1 MTAPRRKPSGG
12 AVMRPAVTEAIA
24 DAAIDEL
31 VEHGY
36 AKLAMEKVAR
46 RAGVGKHTLY
56 RRWPTKV
63 ELVTEVLARLS
74 VPEVPAPDTGTL
86 RGDVRAMLNA
96 VLTWL
101 TDPRIRAILPS
112 LIAEYGRN
120 PALAQAAATHIGGP
134 RRAWGRAVLERA
146 QVPVDQIDMI
156 LDLMA
161 APTYWR
167 LVHDRPVDDE
177 YLDRLTDMIMAGI
190 TVAEA

>member
-1 MTAPRRKPSGG
+1 
-12 AVMRPAVTEAIA
+12 MRPAVTEAIA
-24 DAAIDEL
+24 DAAVDEL

-86 RGDVRAMLNA
+86 RGDIRAMLDA
-96 VLTWL
+96 VLHWL

-112 LIAEYGRN
+112 LIAEYDRN

-134 RRAWGRAVLERA
+134 RRAWGRSVLERA

-190 TVAEA
+190 TVAET